1 MKSQAP
7 LQFTFHVL
15 IEDNQGMHVAYC
27 LEMGLVA
34 TADTPDDLPSI
45 MTKMIVRQVEFAIK
59 NNNPQDIYHPAPPE
73 VWEKFKS
80 AAQQERVNELEQIE
94 RRIAPWLAVRLN
106 SYVGATA

>member
-1 MKSQAP
+1 MKAQGA

-15 IEDNQGMHVAYC
+15 IEQKEGVHVAYC

-34 TADTPDDLPSI
+34 TSDSVDDLPSV
-45 MTKMIVRQVEFAIK
+45 MTKLIVRQVEFAIA
-59 NNNPQDIYHPAPPE
+59 NNNPQDIYNPAPPE
-73 VWEKFKS
+73 IWEKFKS
-80 AAQQERVNELEQIE
+80 AAQEERVNELEQIE